1 MIKAEIASHQILFLD
16 SFFQMQ
22 GQTNNT
28 MLQMPRL
35 SPSQDVKYKSYEFV
49 EGRSKDKVEMIES
62 HFSEFFLYV
71 SNKCSEFDTYVFPRI

>member
-28 MLQMPRL
+28 MLQMPHVCL
-35 SPSQDVKYKSYEFV
+35 LHK
-49 EGRSKDKVEMIES
+49 M
-62 HFSEFFLYV
+62 
-71 SNKCSEFDTYVFPRI
+71 